1 MSHTHKPL
9 ALFVAALAISQ
20 VIIPVA
26 HARPNSNAYTCPAL
40 KDLVAQ
46 RGAVVLNT
54 KSNSTY
60 QVYGRFVAN
69 RSYCGSDE
77 QLIGFKVPAKES
89 TCKLKL
95 CIKSDND

>member
-9 ALFVAALAISQ
+9 AILVAALAISQ
-20 VIIPVA
+20 AVSSVA

-54 KSNSTY
+54 KSSSTY

-77 QLIGFKVPAKES
+77 RLMGFKVPAKES

>member
-1 MSHTHKPL
+1 MSHICKPL
-9 ALFVAALAISQ
+9 AMFVAVLAASQ
-20 VIIPVA
+20 VILTAA

-40 KDLVAQ
+40 QDLVAQ

-77 QLIGFKVPAKES
+77 KLIGFKVPAKES